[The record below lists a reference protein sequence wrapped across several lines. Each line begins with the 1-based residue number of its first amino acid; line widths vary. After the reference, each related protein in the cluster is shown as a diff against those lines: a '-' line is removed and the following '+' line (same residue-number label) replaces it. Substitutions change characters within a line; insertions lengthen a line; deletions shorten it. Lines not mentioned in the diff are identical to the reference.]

1 MPNIT
6 GRDSYLI
13 TKALFYTVHF
23 IDGLPEQYQARSDRS
38 DMLKILR
45 TTLGDG
51 FETDATMFGRFLE
64 KATGR
69 PLNVEGFPEGEA
81 GEG

>member
-1 MPNIT
+1 MQDIT

-13 TKALFYTVHF
+13 TKALFYAIHF
-23 IDGLPEQYQARSDRS
+23 IDGLPEQYQAWSDRS
-38 DMLKILR
+38 DMIKILK

-51 FETDATMFGRFLE
+51 FETDASVFSKSLE

-69 PLNVEGFPEGEA
+69 PLNLEGFSEEN
-81 GEG
+81 